1 LRIKA
6 VFSAVPVVLA
16 LALAGCGGG
25 GSSSDDKASGAKTGA
40 ANSPEVKK
48 LIRETFGPN
57 DHATS
62 GNISGII
69 DIDVKGLERYKQPV
83 QVSVVGPFSD
93 SGGGAPEAMFNIS
106 LGLRGGILGGDMYL
120 KGNDALI
127 GLGSTAYRIPDPI
140 AGPLRAPM
148 QKYSGNPL
156 GAVLGVFHISP
167 ERWAK
172 NPRIVGNERVGGID
186 TIHGSAEIDTK
197 ALFLDLA
204 ALAKRLTALK
214 ITNITGLPR
223 EVDRAARA
231 ALQRSVKTATG
242 DVYTGA
248 DDKVLRK
255 AKFNMLLEPSAK
267 DRKILG
273 GFTSVKVVANL
284 DVTDVG
290 SPQTIKVPANRGSY
304 AALQV
309 SLDALAEAVR

>member
-1 LRIKA
+1 MRIKA
-6 VFSAVPVVLA
+6 VFNVVAVVLA
-16 LALAGCGGG
+16 VALAGCGGG
-25 GSSSDDKASGAKTGA
+25 SKSDDKAAGGKAGAP
-40 ANSPEVKK
+40 NSPEVRK
-48 LIRETFGPN
+48 LIKQTFGPN
-57 DHATS
+57 DKATS

-69 DIDVKGLERYKQPV
+69 DITVKGLERYKDPI

-93 SGGGAPEAMFNIS
+93 AGGSPEAMFNIS

-127 GLGSTAYRIPDPI
+127 GLGSTAYRIPDSI
-140 AGPLRAPM
+140 AGSLRAPLS
-148 QKYSGNPL
+148 QHSGNAL
-156 GAVLGVFHISP
+156 AAVLGVFHIAP
-167 ERWAK
+167 DRWAK
-172 NPRIVGNERVGGID
+172 NPRIVGNERVAGID
-186 TIHGSAEIDTK
+186 TIHGTAQLDTK
-197 ALFLDLA
+197 AMFLDLA

-231 ALQRSVKTATG
+231 ALQRSVKSATG

-248 DDKVLRK
+248 DDHVLRR
-255 AKFNMLLEPSAK
+255 AKFNMLLRPSAK
-267 DRKILG
+267 DRKTLG
-273 GFTSVKVVANL
+273 GFTSIKVVGNL

-290 SPQTIKVPANRGSY
+290 SPQTIKVPSNRGSY